1 MQDRAS
7 ELPRIPLPRTSV
19 NKAKRR
25 AGAATPRPLLGCS
38 FGSGRNPTVRLR
50 ESVYGG
56 LPEPTA
62 SLPGPPMKVPSR
74 RLKETKSLPSPP

>member
-56 LPEPTA
+56 VA
-62 SLPGPPMKVPSR
+62 RANGVVARPPMKVPSR